1 MVQIFIAHSSKDK
14 WLIDPIRQVLKQAG
28 VIPYSAEL
36 ESPTPSPL
44 PQKLQKAIEESKV
57 IIAILTH
64 NVTDIIQTRDIV
76 NWEISAAYHQ
86 IPKKPVYVFREKG
99 VEVPL
104 MIEYITDYF
113 TFDPFDEQTLKNAIN
128 KIYQIGF
135 DIKQTEDT
143 NKAILTF
150 FGVALGILVLYK
162 LSSE

>member
-1 MVQIFIAHSSKDK
+1 MAQIFIAHSSKDK
-14 WLIDPIRQVLKQAG
+14 WLIDRISQVLTQAG
-28 VIPYSAEL
+28 VIPYLAEL
-36 ESPTPSPL
+36 ESPTPFPL

-99 VEVPL
+99 VEVPP

-113 TFDPFDEQTLKNAIN
+113 TFDPSDEQTLKNTIA

-135 DIKQTEDT
+135 DIKQTPE
-143 NKAILTF
+143 KKEIFWAPLT
-150 FGVALGILVLYK
+150 GR
-162 LSSE
+162 